1 MSAIRSNIMRVP
13 STKVQNNF
21 GKYLKY
27 VEVNEEIIVTKKG
40 KDVARIV
47 TCENSG
53 SIGEESAEYMTR
65 SGWVT
70 YEEFLELVE
79 ASDQRFELIDGVV
92 YNLASPSF
100 KHQHIIHEVHGV
112 FYNWFKGKNCVPLTS
127 PFDVTFFKAE
137 DNICVVQ
144 PDIIVMCDREHVD
157 KEGRYKGIPLLVIEV
172 LSPSTR
178 SKDMLKKL
186 DLYKQCGVREYWV
199 IDPKHEQIMVYS
211 LENNDISD
219 SRTYSKA
226 AETHVISSFFDGLQ
240 VSLEDMFLG

>member
-1 MSAIRSNIMRVP
+1 MRVP

-40 KDVARIV
+40 KDVARLLP
-47 TCENSG
+47 CENPRSEG
-53 SIGEESAEYMTR
+53 IMEEAAEYSTK

-100 KHQHIIHEVHGV
+100 MHQHIIHEVHGA
-112 FYNWFKGKNCVPLTS
+112 FYIWFKGKKCVPLTA
-127 PFDVTFFKAE
+127 PFDITFFKAE

-144 PDIIVMCDREHVD
+144 PDIIVMCDRERVD
-157 KEGRYKGIPLLVIEV
+157 KEGKYKGIPTLVIEV

-186 DLYKQCGVREYWV
+186 DLYKQCGVREYWI
-199 IDPKHEQIMVYS
+199 IDPTNEHILVYS
-211 LENNDISD
+211 LDKKDILDNKTYRKGADEFVKSD
-219 SRTYSKA
+219 Y
-226 AETHVISSFFDGLQ
+226 FDGLQ
-240 VSLEDMFLG
+240 VSLKDMFEG

>member
-1 MSAIRSNIMRVP
+1 MRVP

-40 KDVARIV
+40 KDVARILP
-47 TCENSG
+47 CENPDSDK
-53 SIGEESAEYMTR
+53 IMEDSAEYKTN

-92 YNLASPSF
+92 YNLASPSYR
-100 KHQHIIHEVHGV
+100 HQHIIHEIHGA
-112 FYNWFKGKNCVPLTS
+112 FYNWFRGKKCVPLTA
-127 PFDVTFFKAE
+127 PFDVTFVKSE

-144 PDIIVMCDREHVD
+144 PDIIVMCDREKVNNKD
-157 KEGRYKGIPLLVIEV
+157 KYKGIPTLVIEV

-186 DLYKQCGVREYWV
+186 DLYKQCGVTEYWIV
-199 IDPKHEQIMVYS
+199 DPQNEHILAYS
-211 LENNDISD
+211 LEKKDIAD
-219 SRTYSKA
+219 SKA
-226 AETHVISSFFDGLQ
+226 YRKGADVYVQSGCFEGLQ
-240 VSLEDMFLG
+240 VSLDDMFTY

>member
-1 MSAIRSNIMRVP
+1 MRVP

-40 KDVARIV
+40 KDVARILP
-47 TCENSG
+47 CENLNSAG
-53 SIGEESAEYMTR
+53 IMEEAAEYRTK

-100 KHQHIIHEVHGV
+100 KHQHIIHEIHGA
-112 FYNWFKGKNCVPLTS
+112 FYNWFKGKKCVPLTS

-144 PDIIVMCDREHVD
+144 PDIIVICD
-157 KEGRYKGIPLLVIEV
+157 KESVDQEGKYKGNPTLVIEV

-186 DLYKQCGVREYWV
+186 DLYKQCLVREYWI
-199 IDPKHEQIMVYS
+199 IDPHNEYILVYS
-211 LENNDISD
+211 LDKNDIIDNKSYRKGADQFVQSD
-219 SRTYSKA
+219 Y
-226 AETHVISSFFDGLQ
+226 FNGLQ
-240 VSLEDMFLG
+240 VSLEDMFVR